1 MVPRPYFYRRLH
13 VAGLVETALIFVDSI
28 DVEGAKKLVSI
39 VFEIIDRWSSPLY
52 FKAAKN
58 GRRPT

>member
-1 MVPRPYFYRRLH
+1 LH

-39 VFEIIDRWSSPLY
+39 VFEIIDRLSSPLY